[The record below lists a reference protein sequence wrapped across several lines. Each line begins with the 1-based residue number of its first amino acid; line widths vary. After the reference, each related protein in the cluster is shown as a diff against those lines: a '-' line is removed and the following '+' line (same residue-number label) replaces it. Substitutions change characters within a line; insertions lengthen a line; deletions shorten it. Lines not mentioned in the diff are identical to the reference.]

1 MTVRFSRS
9 LIPLLVPIDQVTPHP
24 DNPNQGDDAVV
35 EESVRVNG
43 FVTACTADA
52 RTGHMIAGH
61 TRLRVLK
68 KLGATHI
75 PIIWEEDWDEMG
87 AKRYLVGDNAS
98 ARRAVMDEA
107 ALLELL
113 GQLHDTEL
121 GLEGTSVS
129 EDQYEAMMLES
140 AIEAPPEGMGFGD
153 NPAPNGIFQVIL
165 DFQDNEDERDAVFAE
180 LSERYDNV
188 RTASL

>member
-9 LIPLLVPIDQVTPHP
+9 LEPLLVPIDQVKPHP
-24 DNPNQGDDAVV
+24 DNPNHGDDDVV
-35 EESVRVNG
+35 MESVKVNG

-68 KLGATHI
+68 ALGATHI
-75 PIIWEEDWDEMG
+75 PIIWEEEWDEMG

-98 ARRAVMDEA
+98 SRRAEMDND

-113 GQLHDTEL
+113 GELRDTEI
-121 GLEGTSVS
+121 GLLGTSIS
-129 EDQYEAMMLES
+129 DDQYEAMMLES
-140 AIEAPPEGMGFGD
+140 TIEAPPEGFGGGD
-153 NPAPNGIFQVIL
+153 PAPNGIFQVIL

-180 LSERYDNV
+180 LSERYENV